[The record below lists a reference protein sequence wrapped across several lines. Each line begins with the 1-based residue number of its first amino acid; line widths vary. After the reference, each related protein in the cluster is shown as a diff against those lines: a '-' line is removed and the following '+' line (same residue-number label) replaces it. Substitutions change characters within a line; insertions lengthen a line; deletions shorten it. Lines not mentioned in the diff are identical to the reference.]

1 MAQNVIL
8 AAVLGF
14 SQVPLY
20 APYAHLVT
28 GPGGL
33 SALQDQQL
41 GAGIMWTFGDLPFGI
56 ALAGLIHLWLGSVSS
71 EQEALPVGE
80 KRGA

>member
-1 MAQNVIL
+1 MAQNIVL

-14 SQVPLY
+14 SQMPLY
-20 APYAHLVT
+20 APYVHLMTSV
-28 GPGGL
+28 GGY

-56 ALAGLIHLWLGSVSS
+56 ALAGLVHLWLGSVLG
-71 EQEALPVGE
+71 EPETIPVGE
-80 KRGA
+80 KRGV